1 MVINESKANLAQFEM
16 KLQTGAKLRAK
27 LGNIGKKWNNIS
39 KITLNLAML
48 STSIDE
54 VLCLMGPPLPVGTG
68 STDMEKGATC
78 MTQGRGN
85 ILGLWKDFPNV
96 VKIFLNL
103 QIIINFCF
111 IIGEICD

>member
-1 MVINESKANLAQFEM
+1 M
-16 KLQTGAKLRAK
+16 KLPTGAK
-27 LGNIGKKWNNIS
+27 LGNIGKKLNNMS
-39 KITLNLAML
+39 KITVNLAML
-48 STSIDE
+48 STTIDE

-68 STDMEKGATC
+68 STDMEKGV
-78 MTQGRGN
+78 TQGRGN

-103 QIIINFCF
+103 QIMINFCF